1 MRPITKKI
9 FKIEI
14 IEKFAENIRQNQ
26 APSEARQVSVGL
38 TGKGRGTSPENDS
51 DTTGPVFR

>member
-1 MRPITKKI
+1 MRPITKKL

-26 APSEARQVSVGL
+26 APSESHQVSVGL
-38 TGKGRGTSPENDS
+38 TGTGRGTSPEKGS
-51 DTTGPVFR
+51 E